1 MFYHARNSPSPILP
15 AFGYSTIMPEKPKVQ
30 RRGERKVRLEIN
42 AASKAVRWLEGSDAA
57 TRMRWQARAEELGVI
72 VPKGGIARENLPK
85 WVPAIARLICD
96 EEGM

>member
-1 MFYHARNSPSPILP
+1 MAGF
-15 AFGYSTIMPEKPKVQ
+15 V
-30 RRGERKVRLEIN
+30 
-42 AASKAVRWLEGSDAA
+42 A
-57 TRMRWQARAEELGVI
+57 TDPL

>member
-1 MFYHARNSPSPILP
+1 MTCKNNFGADAPSQPIPVLK
-15 AFGYSTIMPEKPKVQ
+15 GRVCGRVS
-30 RRGERKVRLEIN
+30 RIN

-96 EEGM
+96 EEGL

>member
-1 MFYHARNSPSPILP
+1 
-15 AFGYSTIMPEKPKVQ
+15 
-30 RRGERKVRLEIN
+30 
-42 AASKAVRWLEGSDAA
+42 VRWLEGSDAA
-57 TRMRWQARAEELGVI
+57 TRMRWQTRAEELGVI